1 MEARKEVPFFPDII
15 FLRFTLSK
23 MAPSPEL
30 GGQPKAPDKAGAD
43 QPSSNPTTTSEHMPS
58 SLSSSSSSSA
68 SASSNSNN
76 PPQSSGTKN
85 APSAGTTAGTS
96 NSGSSNNYT
105 SSTSSSTGAGGGG
118 AGAIPAAGALAG
130 TLPAQATTPQQ
141 DSSKVSAIKSTQKT
155 RRNAPFSGVRFNLF
169 FGILNNLIQHSQK
182 KAIKLS

>member
-1 MEARKEVPFFPDII
+1 
-15 FLRFTLSK
+15 

-96 NSGSSNNYT
+96 NSGSNNYT

-130 TLPAQATTPQQ
+130 TLPTQATTPQQ
-141 DSSKVSAIKSTQKT
+141 DSSKVSAIKNTQKT
-155 RRNAPFSGVRFNLF
+155 GETPLF
-169 FGILNNLIQHSQK
+169 PELDSTFFWNPEQPHSAQPK
-182 KAIKLS
+182 KGDKIKLTIVDSL